1 MIDTLPSVAETRY
14 VRFVFWLTR
23 PPYLR
28 WAAAAT
34 VVVAAFLWDLRG
46 SSDILYPF
54 ASSAIAGGTTITE
67 ADVEWRRVP
76 EGTMAVPDLS
86 DPVAARDVPAGEPI
100 VPSAV
105 SGATTI
111 PEGWWSVPVPLPATA
126 LPGARIRLV
135 DAASGFETDGIV
147 VAVGSDGLMSFEE
160 SGMAAVSPAAVTCR
174 CAGSREGTLVVL
186 LEP

>member
-1 MIDTLPSVAETRY
+1 M
-14 VRFVFWLTR
+14 FWLTR
-23 PPYLR
+23 PPYVR
-28 WAAAAT
+28 WAAAAA

-54 ASSAIAGGTTITE
+54 ASSPIAAGAPITE
-67 ADVEWRRVP
+67 ADVEWRRIP
-76 EGTMAVPDLS
+76 DGTMALPDLS

-111 PEGWWSVPVPLPATA
+111 PEGWWSVPAPLPATA
-126 LPGARIRLV
+126 VPGTRIHLV
-135 DAASGFETDGIV
+135 DTVSGFETDGIV
-147 VAVGSDGLMSFEE
+147 VAAGSDDLMSYGE
-160 SGMAAVSPAAVTCR
+160 SGMVAVPPESATPIAIAAN
-174 CAGSREGTLVVL
+174 EGTLVIL

>member
-1 MIDTLPSVAETRY
+1 MGTRY
-14 VRFVFWLTR
+14 IRLVFWLTR

-28 WAAAAT
+28 WAAAVA
-34 VVVAAFLWDLRG
+34 VVVVAFLWDLRG

-54 ASSAIAGGTTITE
+54 ASSPIAAGAPIAE
-67 ADVEWRRVP
+67 ADVVWRRVP
-76 EGTMAVPDLS
+76 EGTMALPDLS

-111 PEGWWSVPVPLPATA
+111 PNEWWSVPVPLPATA
-126 LPGARIRLV
+126 VPGTRIHLV
-135 DAASGFETDGIV
+135 DATSGFETDGIV
-147 VAVGSDGLMSFEE
+147 VAAGSDDLMSFDE
-160 SGMAAVSPAAVTCR
+160 SGMAAVPPDAATLI
-174 CAGSREGTLVVL
+174 AIAAREGTVVIL

>member
-1 MIDTLPSVAETRY
+1 MGTRY
-14 VRFVFWLTR
+14 IRLVFWLTR

-28 WAAAAT
+28 WAAAVA
-34 VVVAAFLWDLRG
+34 VVVVAFLWDLRG

-54 ASSAIAGGTTITE
+54 ASSPIAAGAPIAE
-67 ADVEWRRVP
+67 ADVVWRRVP
-76 EGTMAVPDLS
+76 EGTMALPDLS

-105 SGATTI
+105 SGSTTI
-111 PEGWWSVPVPLPATA
+111 PKGWWSVPVPLPATA
-126 LPGARIRLV
+126 VPGTRIHLV

-147 VAVGSDGLMSFEE
+147 VAAGSDDLMSFDE
-160 SGMAAVSPAAVTCR
+160 SGMAAVPPDAATLI
-174 CAGSREGTLVVL
+174 AIAAREGTVVIL

>member
-1 MIDTLPSVAETRY
+1 M
-14 VRFVFWLTR
+14 FWLAR

-28 WAAAAT
+28 WAAAAA

-54 ASSAIAGGTTITE
+54 AASAIAAGATITE
-67 ADVEWRRVP
+67 AEVEWRRVP
-76 EGTMAVPDLS
+76 EGTMTLPDLS

-105 SGATTI
+105 SDATAI
-111 PEGWWSVPVPLPATA
+111 PEGWWSVSVPLPATA
-126 LPGARIRLV
+126 VPGTRVHLV

-147 VAVGSDGLMSFEE
+147 VAVGSDDLMSFDE
-160 SGMAAVSPAAVTCR
+160 SGMAAVPPDAATLIAV
-174 CAGSREGTLVVL
+174 AAREGTLVTL

>member
-1 MIDTLPSVAETRY
+1 M
-14 VRFVFWLTR
+14 FWLAR

-28 WAAAAT
+28 WAAAAA

-54 ASSAIAGGTTITE
+54 AASAIAAGATITE
-67 ADVEWRRVP
+67 AEVEWRRVP
-76 EGTMAVPDLS
+76 EGTMTLPDLS

-105 SGATTI
+105 SDATTI
-111 PEGWWSVPVPLPATA
+111 PEGWWSISVPLPATA
-126 LPGARIRLV
+126 VPGARIHLV
-135 DAASGFETDGIV
+135 DTASGVEADGIV
-147 VAVGSDGLMSFEE
+147 VAAGSDDLMSFDE
-160 SGMAAVSPAAVTCR
+160 SGMAAVPPDVATLIAVAA
-174 CAGSREGTLVVL
+174 REGTLVTL